1 MAGLLE
7 TRAVRGN
14 YADAASADTES
25 ERIDMWTSMPG
36 RIVKFDPEN
45 QTATVKVLYKPKLAG
60 KATEIPDLLGVPVM
74 FPRGGGAAL
83 TWPVKE
89 GDGVQLSFQS
99 RNMDAWYEKGEAAE
113 ADTARMHDL
122 SDAVAHLGME
132 PSTKKLANF
141 NNEHTQLRSEDGKNA
156 FTFDQKN
163 GKFKMTGAGGKYD
176 LFTIV
181 ESMLDFLAKDKLNG
195 AGTGPQGGLEY
206 QQQFAELKSHLG
218 QIKL

>member
-1 MAGLLE
+1 MVGLLD
-7 TRAVRGN
+7 TRATRGSSVE
-14 YADAASADTES
+14 ASGAASQS
-25 ERIDMWTSMPG
+25 ERSDMWTSMPG
-36 RIVKFDPEN
+36 KIVKFDPEN
-45 QTATVKVLYKPKLAG
+45 QTATVKVLYKPTFDG
-60 KATEIPDLLGVPVM
+60 KAVDMPDLLEVPVM

-99 RNMDAWYEKGEAAE
+99 RNMDAWHAKGEAAE

-176 LFTIV
+176 LFAIV
-181 ESMLDFLAKDKLNG
+181 ESMLDYLAKDKLNG

-206 QQQFAELKSHLG
+206 QQKFAELKGHLG